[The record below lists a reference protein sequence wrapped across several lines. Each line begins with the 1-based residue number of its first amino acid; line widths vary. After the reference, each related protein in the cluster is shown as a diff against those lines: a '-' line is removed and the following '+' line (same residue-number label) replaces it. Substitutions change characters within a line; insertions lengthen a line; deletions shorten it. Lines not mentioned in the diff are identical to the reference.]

1 MNYLKLSTKP
11 MNNPLYY
18 TNKFTGFLLG
28 MLTLM
33 LVSMT
38 LPLKSH
44 AQSQIDEQEL
54 LQKYINMAIENN
66 AGLRAG
72 ALSIESMR
80 LQSRIS
86 GALGDPQLEVEYDIW
101 SRMEPLNRFRFSVM
115 QPVPWFGKL
124 SSTRA
129 FYNQLTEVEAARLD
143 ATRNKLVYEIRN
155 TWYELHE
162 WEHHVHITLEN
173 LEFLEQLEKQIIT
186 RLETGRASQLDVLRL
201 TIEREILKNQLSG
214 FEDRVQGL
222 IGQFNAL
229 LNRPANSEIEIQ
241 YELQPEPLPERY
253 ERQLNF
259 NQNPDIVTLDRS
271 ITASETAIQ
280 QARLDGRPDFMV
292 GVGLMNRDLLL
303 GDPDRLNTVELMI
316 RMNLPVNRRAYRAR
330 EQRARIESQM
340 IEETKS
346 ELKNR
351 LSGELQQVQRQL
363 ETAMRTQKL
372 YRESLIPLTE
382 QALELALST
391 YSSGA
396 DVFEQIIQ
404 LQRQIQEYWMMYN
417 TAVAEH
423 NMALARM
430 DFLTGE
436 SPYTF

>member
-1 MNYLKLSTKP
+1 MSNVQ
-11 MNNPLYY
+11 NNI
-18 TNKFTGFLLG
+18 NSFTGFLFGILA
-28 MLTLM
+28 LV

-38 LPLKSH
+38 HPQKSH
-44 AQSQIDEQEL
+44 AQSQIVEQEL

-80 LQSRIS
+80 LQSRIN
-86 GALGDPQLEVEYDIW
+86 GVLGDPQLEVEYDIW
-101 SRMEPLNRFRFSVM
+101 SRMDPMDRFRFSVM
-115 QPVPWFGKL
+115 QPIPWFGKL
-124 SSTRA
+124 RTTRT
-129 FYNQLTEVEAARLD
+129 FYNQLTEVETARLD
-143 ATRNKLVYEIRN
+143 ATRNELVYEIRN

-186 RLETGRASQLDVLRL
+186 RLETGRASQLDMLRL
-201 TIEREILKNQLSG
+201 TIEREMLKNQLGG

-229 LNRPANSEIEIQ
+229 LNRPANAEIEIQ
-241 YELQPEPLPERY
+241 YELQPETIPDRY
-253 ERQLNF
+253 KRQLDF
-259 NQNPDIVTLDRS
+259 NQNPDIATLDRS
-271 ITASETAIQ
+271 ITASETAIE

-303 GDPDRLNTVELMI
+303 GDPDRLNTVELMF

-340 IEETKS
+340 IQETKT

-351 LSGELQQVQRQL
+351 LSGEFQQAQRQL

-382 QALELALST
+382 QALELALSA

-396 DVFEQIIQ
+396 DVFEQLIQ

>member
-1 MNYLKLSTKP
+1 MNYFKLSTKP
-11 MNNPLYY
+11 MSNVQNNI
-18 TNKFTGFLLG
+18 NSFTGFLFGILA
-28 MLTLM
+28 LV

-38 LPLKSH
+38 HPQKSH
-44 AQSQIDEQEL
+44 AQSQIVEQEL

-80 LQSRIS
+80 LQSRIN
-86 GALGDPQLEVEYDIW
+86 GVLGDPQLEVEYDIW
-101 SRMEPLNRFRFSVM
+101 SRMDPMDRFRFSVM
-115 QPVPWFGKL
+115 QPIPWFGKL
-124 SSTRA
+124 RTTRT
-129 FYNQLTEVEAARLD
+129 FYNQLTEVETARLD
-143 ATRNKLVYEIRN
+143 ATRNELVYEIRN

-186 RLETGRASQLDVLRL
+186 RLETGRASQLDMLRL
-201 TIEREILKNQLSG
+201 TIEREMLKNQLGG

-229 LNRPANSEIEIQ
+229 LNRPANAEIEIQ
-241 YELQPEPLPERY
+241 YELQPETIPDRY
-253 ERQLNF
+253 KRQLDF
-259 NQNPDIVTLDRS
+259 NQNPDIATLDRS
-271 ITASETAIQ
+271 ITASETAIE

-303 GDPDRLNTVELMI
+303 GDPDRLNTVELMF

-340 IEETKS
+340 IQETKT

-351 LSGELQQVQRQL
+351 LSGEFQQAQRQL

-382 QALELALST
+382 QALELALSA

-396 DVFEQIIQ
+396 DVFEQLIQ

>member
-1 MNYLKLSTKP
+1 MSNVQ
-11 MNNPLYY
+11 NNI
-18 TNKFTGFLLG
+18 NRFTRFLFGILA
-28 MLTLM
+28 LV

-38 LPLKSH
+38 YSQKSH
-44 AQSQIDEQEL
+44 AQSQIVEQEL

-80 LQSRIS
+80 LQSRIN

-101 SRMEPLNRFRFSVM
+101 SRMDPMDRFRVSVM

-124 SSTRA
+124 RTTRT
-129 FYNQLTEVEAARLD
+129 FYNQLTEVETARLE
-143 ATRNKLVYEIRN
+143 ATRNELVYEIRN

-186 RLETGRASQLDVLRL
+186 RLETGRASQLDILRL
-201 TIEREILKNQLSG
+201 TIEREMLKNQLGG

-229 LNRPANSEIEIQ
+229 LNRPANAEIEIQ
-241 YELQPEPLPERY
+241 YELQPEPIPDRY
-253 ERQLNF
+253 KRQLNF
-259 NQNPDIVTLDRS
+259 NQNPDIATLDRS
-271 ITASETAIQ
+271 ITASETAIE

-303 GDPDRLNTVELMI
+303 GDPDRLNTVELMF

-330 EQRARIESQM
+330 EHRARIESQM
-340 IEETKS
+340 IQETKT

-351 LSGELQQVQRQL
+351 LSGEFQQAQRQL
-363 ETAMRTQKL
+363 ETAMRSQKL

-382 QALELALST
+382 LALELALSA

-396 DVFEQIIQ
+396 DVFEQLIQ